1 MKTILT
7 TIAVLA
13 LLGFSVRAQ
22 ENQDSTKNPS
32 ADPAASNPAASPLT
46 LADNNAQPAAS
57 PAGATPAGAEAAT
70 TSPALERAGYADG
83 RFEAG
88 LVLGEP
94 TGASLKY
101 WLDRRLA
108 IDGAIGWSFYRGSDF
123 HIHADLLWHRYD
135 VFHVSEGELPLYF
148 GVGARVKFRDNAD
161 DLVGIRVP
169 IGVSYLFQDVPVD
182 VFLEVAPI
190 IDVAPSLRGSFT
202 VGVGARYRF

>member
-13 LLGFSVRAQ
+13 LLGLPAHAQ
-22 ENQDSTKNPS
+22 ATPDSTTNR
-32 ADPAASNPAASPLT
+32 AAAPAAPVAAKGPVSLV
-46 LADNNAQPAAS
+46 DNHAPPTAS
-57 PAGATPAGAEAAT
+57 PAGASATASTPALA
-70 TSPALERAGYADG
+70 RAGYGDG
-83 RFEAG
+83 RFAAG

-101 WLDRRLA
+101 WLDRRMA

-123 HIHADLLWHRYD
+123 HIHSDFLWHRYD

-161 DLVGIRVP
+161 DLVGIRIPV
-169 IGVSYLFQDVPVD
+169 GVSYLFQDVPVD
-182 VFLEVAPI
+182 VFFEVAPI

>member
-1 MKTILT
+1 MRTILT
-7 TIAVLA
+7 TIAILA
-13 LLGFSVRAQ
+13 LFGITGRAQ
-22 ENQDSTKNPS
+22 ENQNLTTNAPVAPTTS
-32 ADPAASNPAASPLT
+32 AADEQTVT
-46 LADNNAQPAAS
+46 LADNNAP
-57 PAGATPAGAEAAT
+57 AT
-70 TSPALERAGYADG
+70 TDSNPTVSTSANATATTPELERAGHADG

-101 WLDRRLA
+101 WLDRKVA
-108 IDGAIGWSFYRGSDF
+108 IDGAVGWSFYRGSDF
-123 HIHADLLWHRYD
+123 HLHSDFLWHRFD

-161 DLVGIRVP
+161 DLVGIRIPV
-169 IGVSYLFQDVPVD
+169 GVSYLFQDVPVD
-182 VFLEVAPI
+182 IFFEVAPI